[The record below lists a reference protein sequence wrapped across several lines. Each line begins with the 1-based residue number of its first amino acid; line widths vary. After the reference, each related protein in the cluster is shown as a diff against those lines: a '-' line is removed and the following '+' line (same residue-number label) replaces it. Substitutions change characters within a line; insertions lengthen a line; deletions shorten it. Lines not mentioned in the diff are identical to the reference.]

1 MRQTTIGSPSSRGR
15 RPVLAPRSLA
25 EVISSRPFSVALTR
39 TRPRSTFRPGRPCTV
54 RCLTQSAP
62 AAANNPQIKT
72 ACDFLRGVAA
82 PRLVSDAQRELTLGV
97 YVQCR
102 AASFL
107 VSPLACSAR
116 AVLGARATQDTKG
129 AARLTNAAFQPRQR
143 ARKRLLPSEPGQLT
157 ARSEP
162 SCRA

>member
-1 MRQTTIGSPSSRGR
+1 M
-15 RPVLAPRSLA
+15 LNAD
-25 EVISSRPFSVALTR
+25 
-39 TRPRSTFRPGRPCTV
+39 C
-54 RCLTQSAP
+54 
-62 AAANNPQIKT
+62 AANNPQIKT

-129 AARLTNAAFQPRQR
+129 AARLTNAAFQPRREEAAIPFCVQ
-143 ARKRLLPSEPGQLT
+143 AS
-157 ARSEP
+157 
-162 SCRA
+162 

>member
-72 ACDFLRGVAA
+72 ACDFLRGVGTEAGIG
-82 PRLVSDAQRELTLGV
+82 RQRELTLGV

-129 AARLTNAAFQPRQR
+129 AARLTNAAFQPGRER
-143 ARKRLLPSEPGQLT
+143 GSGHSLLSQ
-157 ARSEP
+157 AS
-162 SCRA
+162 